1 MGFSLSGSHV
11 IFFVASVIV
20 ASIVSGV
27 FVAITLD
34 VSTSLTERGDR
45 LQTQLDTDFTLIND
59 PENIP
64 SSGNYYLFYIK
75 NIGGNKLT
83 TTNETFQIFVDGEII
98 AQANYYFTA
107 SSLQPTEY
115 TTIYIAKSTIAAG
128 SHDLRLVGPQAV
140 EDEFNF
146 EI

>member
-11 IFFVASVIV
+11 IFFVAAVIV
-20 ASIVSGV
+20 ASIVSSV
-27 FVAITLD
+27 FVAISLD

-45 LQTQLDTDFTLIND
+45 LQTQLDTDFSIIND

-75 NIGGNKLT
+75 NIGGNALAT
-83 TTNETFQIFVDGEII
+83 SNETFQVFVDGEII
-98 AQANYYFTA
+98 AKTNYYFSA
-107 SSLQPTEY
+107 SSLQPTDY
-115 TTIYIAKSTIAAG
+115 NTIYVAKSTIAAG
-128 SHDLRLVGPQAV
+128 NHVLRVVGQQAV
-140 EDEFNF
+140 EDEFSF